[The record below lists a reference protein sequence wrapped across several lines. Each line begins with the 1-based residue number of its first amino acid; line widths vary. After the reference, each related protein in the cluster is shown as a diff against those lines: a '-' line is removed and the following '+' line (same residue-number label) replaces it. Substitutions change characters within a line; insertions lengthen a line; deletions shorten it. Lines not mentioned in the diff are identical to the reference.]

1 MAAIGLNGVRFRS
14 RLRCRR
20 NGIRSRIDRT
30 QCLLINF
37 AGYVQS
43 IAYLITPNR
52 RSRLGILV
60 ARNGT
65 VVKTLAL
72 ESLLQRSNR
81 LIGVHETDSAQ
92 GDDKTKQRTF
102 HNRESN
108 IRLAID
114 SYTHVRV
121 RVRAQGSTVGLRL
134 RDVTFHFFEVNAQ
147 RGANETAI
155 SIVNVHLRDRVNVE
169 LLRDSRSPI
178 DDINL
183 A

>member
-30 QCLLINF
+30 QRLLINF
-37 AGYVQS
+37 AGYLQA

-52 RSRLGILV
+52 RCRLGILV

-114 SYTHVRV
+114 SFAPV
-121 RVRAQGSTVGLRL
+121 
-134 RDVTFHFFEVNAQ
+134 
-147 RGANETAI
+147 
-155 SIVNVHLRDRVNVE
+155 
-169 LLRDSRSPI
+169 
-178 DDINL
+178 
-183 A
+183 